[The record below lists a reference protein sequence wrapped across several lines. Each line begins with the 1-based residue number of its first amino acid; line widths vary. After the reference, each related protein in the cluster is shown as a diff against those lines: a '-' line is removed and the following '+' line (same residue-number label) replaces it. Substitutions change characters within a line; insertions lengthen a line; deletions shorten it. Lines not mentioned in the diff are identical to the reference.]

1 MGRAA
6 REIKGTVAAS
16 AAARYNYYMTDVRRL
31 WPFAAVILLAL
42 TAEHALGLGT
52 KALAFVHEG
61 WLAAFLDSALIRA
74 FCL

>member
-1 MGRAA
+1 
-6 REIKGTVAAS
+6 
-16 AAARYNYYMTDVRRL
+16 MTDVRRL